1 MSNENKVSG
10 EPPRSPLVESSKTL
24 VEDDPASI
32 MSHGCAIDKELVKLN
47 EIIVKLRKKDKSLTD
62 QGCLLARI
70 HYKTDRPNIMYM
82 LLPTDEAGKRK
93 YIHVGVDSE
102 KQQQA
107 IAKVSRYEERETV
120 RRQIRLLHELYD
132 QCHLQLSAML
142 NQLRCDVNQVT
153 GNVDS

>member
-1 MSNENKVSG
+1 
-10 EPPRSPLVESSKTL
+10 
-24 VEDDPASI
+24 
-32 MSHGCAIDKELVKLN
+32 
-47 EIIVKLRKKDKSLTD
+47 
-62 QGCLLARI
+62 
-70 HYKTDRPNIMYM
+70 MYM

-93 YIHVGVDSE
+93 YIHVGVDSD

-142 NQLRCDVNQVT
+142 NQLRCDINQVT
-153 GNVDS
+153 GNTVRIHPDMDIFTLSCFIGRQEHIHNIGSVSFIVDTC